1 MCELVIEATGLRG
14 ELGMCE
20 LVIEA
25 TGLRGGS

>member
-1 MCELVIEATGLRG
+1 MCELVIEATGLKG

-25 TGLRGGS
+25 TGLRGS